1 MRPDTLAEVAARLNA
16 GETLVKAMAEFLD
29 AFYAASDARS
39 ARDMLTAPPPATGD
53 PRHDAP
59 LGAVADYLSIQFTP
73 FPPPAWARSPDR
85 VLKDPWFTTTSEAPE
100 MKEFLAHSSPAE
112 FKQHNIFTES
122 RPLRRKMTDRVAWN
136 IRGDA
141 AKSAS

>member
-1 MRPDTLAEVAARLNA
+1 MRPDTLVEVAERLNR
-16 GETLVKAMAEFLD
+16 GKTLVKAMAEFLD
-29 AFYAASDARS
+29 TFYGAKDARS
-39 ARDMLTAPPPATGD
+39 ARDMLSEEPSMTGNA
-53 PRHDAP
+53 RHDAL

-85 VLKDPWFTTTSEAPE
+85 VLEDPWFTTTSDAPE

-122 RPLRRKMTDRVAWN
+122 RPLRRKMTDRLAWS
-136 IRGDA
+136 IRGEP
-141 AKSAS
+141 AKSSP

>member
-1 MRPDTLAEVAARLNA
+1 MRPDTLGEVAARLNR

-29 AFYAASDARS
+29 EFYGAKDAAS
-39 ARDMLTAPPPATGD
+39 ARDMLSEEPAMTGN
-53 PRHDAP
+53 PRHDA
-59 LGAVADYLSIQFTP
+59 LLAAVADYLSIQFTP

-85 VLKDPWFTTTSEAPE
+85 VLEEPWFTTTSDAPE

-122 RPLRRKMTDRVAWN
+122 RPLRRKMTDRLSWN
-136 IRGDA
+136 IRGETAD
-141 AKSAS
+141 STS